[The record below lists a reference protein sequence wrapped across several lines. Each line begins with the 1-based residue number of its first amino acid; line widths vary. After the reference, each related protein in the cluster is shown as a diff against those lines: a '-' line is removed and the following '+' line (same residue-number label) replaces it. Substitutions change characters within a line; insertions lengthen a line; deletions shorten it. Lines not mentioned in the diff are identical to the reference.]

1 MAVCSPVS
9 SVYMDFFGAASV
21 VSFFYFS
28 SILTHR
34 WANINQKIF
43 IKKIFFTS
51 LTLRII
57 YVIFIYFFYLAKTGT
72 PFEFNAGDALGYHK
86 EALYILWLFNRG
98 DLWYYFKGYLQ
109 VFSDAGWPTFMAFVY
124 LLTLNSILI
133 VRIVNALVSALMI
146 VLIYRI
152 SQRNFG
158 EAAARITAVMCML
171 LPAFIY
177 YSGLHLKE
185 TFMIFLLMSFIER
198 ADYLL
203 HSRSFTIIHILQ
215 VVLLGV
221 SLFFFR
227 TVLASAAWFALISAF
242 LFFSDKMM
250 SQYRRIIIIVWFVIA
265 SVFIFS
271 GTILKEVSGYLGNRT
286 TNQEQKYE
294 HFSTREELTS

>member
-1 MAVCSPVS
+1 MKFFSNFFTSKAIIAYFVVLMICAWLFVPRFLPFIWI
-9 SVYMDFFGAASV
+9 FFGAASV

-158 EAAARITAVMCML
+158 ETAAQL
-171 LPAFIY
+171 LLSCACYYQLLFIIQ
-177 YSGLHLKE
+177 G
-185 TFMIFLLMSFIER
+185 FI
-198 ADYLL
+198 
-203 HSRSFTIIHILQ
+203 
-215 VVLLGV
+215 
-221 SLFFFR
+221 
-227 TVLASAAWFALISAF
+227 
-242 LFFSDKMM
+242 
-250 SQYRRIIIIVWFVIA
+250 
-265 SVFIFS
+265 
-271 GTILKEVSGYLGNRT
+271 
-286 TNQEQKYE
+286 
-294 HFSTREELTS
+294 